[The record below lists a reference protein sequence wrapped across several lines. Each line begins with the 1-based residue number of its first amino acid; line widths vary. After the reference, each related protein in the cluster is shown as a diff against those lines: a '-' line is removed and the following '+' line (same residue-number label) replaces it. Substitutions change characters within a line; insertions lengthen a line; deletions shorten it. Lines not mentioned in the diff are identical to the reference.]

1 MQPMNVLVVERGAD
15 WNHWDA
21 TKHVVG
27 PAMLVLAQQH
37 DESAM
42 AFRER
47 IQARI
52 RRLKK
57 QPLNAFVVLRACRQS
72 QLTAE
77 MLLQE
82 LDAPPSDV
90 RSLPA
95 RSEWPVLPSRL
106 RDHTDAQA
114 AAA

>member
-1 MQPMNVLVVERGAD
+1 MNVLVVERGAD

-37 DESAM
+37 DESAT

-47 IQARI
+47 IRARI

-57 QPLNAFVVLRACRQS
+57 QPLNAFVVLRACHQS

-77 MLLQE
+77 MLLQA

-95 RSEWPVLPSRL
+95 LSEWPVLSSRMPNP
-106 RDHTDAQA
+106 TA
-114 AAA
+114 AAPAVAA